1 VIVADDGIATGST
14 MIAALQA
21 VRAHKPHELI
31 AAVPVAS
38 PERLQEVRRWCDE
51 AVCLLSP
58 VTFWAV
64 GQFYA
69 DFSQV
74 EDDQVVEILR
84 QAAAEKLIEAKVR

>member
-1 VIVADDGIATGST
+1 
-14 MIAALQA
+14 MIFRRDRRFVRLRREPRSAPNRAPARKTARLGAAQ
-21 VRAHKPHELI
+21 KPHEFV

-58 VTFWAV
+58 VRFWAV

-69 DFSQV
+69 HFP
-74 EDDQVVEILR
+74 R
-84 QAAAEKLIEAKVR
+84 C